1 MQSELTTIFL
11 VRMND
16 IFMEI
21 IVHQVEPSH
30 VNNTYDAIQVGYQVS
45 IEDLTSHNSRN
56 LKLNK
61 QLQGDFL
68 RKCI

>member
-21 IVHQVEPSH
+21 IVHQVEPYH
-30 VNNTYDAIQVGYQVS
+30 VNNAYDALQVGYQVS
-45 IEDLTSHNSRN
+45 KEDLTN
-56 LKLNK
+56 
-61 QLQGDFL
+61 
-68 RKCI
+68 